1 MPDLACGPAAGQTVT
16 MRARLAAAGLRR
28 AGEPAGT
35 GAPVSGAEPGA
46 GAADSAR
53 VAAARSRASERIRR
67 QRQQMR
73 PLAWAF
79 IAAVVISGEQG
90 RPAPGLAGSGCAGL
104 STRRESRADTR
115 DVIDHCHPSRQ
126 ACAWPGSPPALAG
139 PGPGSAG
146 LACEKYFD

>member
-35 GAPVSGAEPGA
+35 GAPVSGAEPGGA

-73 PLAWAF
+73 PLVWAF
-79 IAAVVISGEQG
+79 IAAVVISAEQG
-90 RPAPGLAGSGCAGL
+90 RPAPGLAGSG
-104 STRRESRADTR
+104 
-115 DVIDHCHPSRQ
+115 
-126 ACAWPGSPPALAG
+126 
-139 PGPGSAG
+139 
-146 LACEKYFD
+146 

>member
-90 RPAPGLAGSGCAGL
+90 RPAPGLAG
-104 STRRESRADTR
+104 TRLGITAAL
-115 DVIDHCHPSRQ
+115 VVC
-126 ACAWPGSPPALAG
+126 ALAAAVG
-139 PGPGSAG
+139 LNPRWAERG
-146 LACEKYFD
+146 LAAQALVIGLLGGGG